1 MSAPKSSFQ
10 LSYENRLWI
19 VATLFIAWLPF
30 SSLGFDWSTQVIS
43 IENSEFPVKVWSYV
57 TFSEPSMWFGGHVD
71 TASFPLTG
79 ALNNPDI
86 IAGIVF
92 WFASLVGLEQHTDYG
107 LVFNVLLYSV
117 MWLNI
122 VSGAFLGSQW
132 SVRRWEALIVGV
144 FFAWQPLLISYGFA
158 SNITDLIHIWPFA
171 FGLAFLKRA
180 MDEEHPDTGKYA
192 GGFFALGFLTC
203 PYNFVL
209 FIPILPMMVWWVIQ
223 SDKQW
228 KQLLW
233 NVCMVAGILLALY
246 GLRVGY
252 VINQSGSLVDADTVD
267 SVRHTYP
274 FEGLKGDKETR
285 FAAFFTELWGVF
297 PRPVVVMEQVAR
309 FTRHFQWGLITWIL
323 VGIGL
328 RYANGVGLFV
338 LTSIVIGIGSS
349 VGPFATWSPFYELSG
364 PYNPIFWW
372 SHLLPLGKMI
382 LEPFRYVLV
391 SGVFMTVCIAVAFSW
406 VSTRYSRVV
415 SLLLGVALVCEVFWR
430 APQLPLPVQSLPADS
445 RMDTV
450 PLEDGGVVH
459 LPFFA
464 SRSNRFNR
472 YHFFYQL
479 QHKHPIADPI
489 MGFPSPYIIDN
500 AVLCRLV
507 NAETVKFPMEFF
519 PCNRETIRKG
529 WKELQTSGIGNIVF
543 DPQKY
548 DPEDWLDV
556 EKILR
561 ELPVKPVFYEGL
573 VIVPVVAKS
582 E

>member
-1 MSAPKSSFQ
+1 MSASKSSFQ
-10 LSYENRLWI
+10 PSYENRLWI
-19 VATLFIAWLPF
+19 ISTLFLAWLPF
-30 SSLGFDWSTQVIS
+30 LNLGLDWSTQVIS
-43 IENSEFPVKVWSYV
+43 IQSSEFPIKVWSYV
-57 TFSEPSMWFGGHVD
+57 TFSAPSMWFGGYVN

-86 IAGIVF
+86 VAGIAF
-92 WFASLVGLEQHTDYG
+92 WIASLLGFDHYTDYG
-107 LVFNVLLYSV
+107 LVFNVLLYAV

-122 VSGAFLGSQW
+122 ASGAFLASQW
-132 SVRRWEALIVGV
+132 SVKRWEALVVGV

-180 MDEEHPDTGKYA
+180 MEEENPETGKYA
-192 GGFFALGFLTC
+192 GGCFALGFLTC

-209 FIPILPMMVWWVIQ
+209 FISILPMLVWWVIRT
-223 SDKQW
+223 DKNW

-233 NVCMVAGILLALY
+233 NLSVVVGILLTLY

-252 VINQSGSLVDADTVD
+252 VMNQSTSLVGADAVE
-267 SVRHTYP
+267 SVRHSYP
-274 FEGLKGDKETR
+274 FDGLKGDKETR

-309 FTRHFQWGLITWIL
+309 FTRHFQWGVTTWIL

-328 RYANGVGLFV
+328 RYAKEIRLFA
-338 LTSIVIGIGSS
+338 LMGIVIGIGTC
-349 VGPFATWSPFYELSG
+349 VGPFATWSPFHELSG

-391 SGVFMTVCIAVAFSW
+391 SGVFMTVCVAVAFCW
-406 VSTRYSRVV
+406 LSTRFNRALSLILGLMLLSEVV
-415 SLLLGVALVCEVFWR
+415 WR
-430 APQLPLPVQSLPADS
+430 TPQLPLPVQPLPADS
-445 RMDTV
+445 RMDSL
-450 PLEDGGVVH
+450 PLDDGGVVH

-479 QHKHPIADPI
+479 QHKHPISDPI
-489 MGFPSPYIIDN
+489 MGFPSPYIINN
-500 AVLCRLV
+500 AVLCQLV
-507 NAETVKFPMEFF
+507 HAETVIFPMEFF

-529 WKELQTSGIGNIVF
+529 WKELQTSGIGNIVL

-548 DPEDWLDV
+548 APEDWLSV
-556 EKILR
+556 EQIIQ
-561 ELPVKPVFYEGL
+561 ELPVQSVLYEGL
-573 VIVPVVAKS
+573 IIVPVAAKS